1 MTHGDLLTKR
11 EHSAEIDV
19 RAARSDTRKRWR
31 ANRQTSVS
39 FFPEVVVT
47 EVEHHISYN
56 EEEHHG
62 TWYSK
67 SELVELRRKNLPT
80 IQLMRAGE
88 LQNDTDQHCSRGLE
102 HRVYDR
108 AMERKAI
115 RLRARA
121 AVFEEQDLQQ
131 WNEVQKPE
139 EIALCY
145 LEVSNSSAF
154 QAHKN
159 GLMDELQ
166 AFGPKLT
173 HAKGLK
179 RKRNPVI
186 PGHWSSGKKGKTSSK
201 NNFYLQ
207 FSMTIFARETAAKII
222 LLSVLLCLF
231 VA

>member
-1 MTHGDLLTKR
+1 MRSKQPCDIMTHGDLLTKR

-173 HAKGLK
+173 HAIRVETKAK
-179 RKRNPVI
+179 SSDS
-186 PGHWSSGKKGKTSSK
+186 WSLVQRKKGKNK
-201 NNFYLQ
+201 QQEQ
-207 FSMTIFARETAAKII
+207 FLSAIFHDYFCT
-222 LLSVLLCLF
+222 
-231 VA
+231 